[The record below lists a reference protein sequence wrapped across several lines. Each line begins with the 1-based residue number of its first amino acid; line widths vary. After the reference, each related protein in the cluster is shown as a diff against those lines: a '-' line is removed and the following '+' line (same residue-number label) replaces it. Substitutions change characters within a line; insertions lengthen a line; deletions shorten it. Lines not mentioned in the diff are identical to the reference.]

1 MIRTALTFLAI
12 AAALGWLGPW
22 LDGID
27 DHHDEWAQAENLKDA
42 QRAAAARAR
51 FEQAAQLV
59 CGPQAAWAMVTH
71 DTVQC
76 RNKYGRKTI
85 VARVKE

>member
-1 MIRTALTFLAI
+1 MIRPALIALAI

-27 DHHDEWAQAENLKDA
+27 DHSDEWNQVRNIEDA

-51 FEQAAQLV
+51 FEQAAQMV
-59 CGPQAAWAMVTH
+59 CGPQAAWAMVTR

-76 RNKYGRKTI
+76 RNKYGRKTV